1 MDFRV
6 KLKMKKTTCWFTWIV
21 FIEFNFAVAFQLI
34 RKIWDGR
41 FVDKVGVGG
50 WGVDTP
56 FDYGAT
62 LISIKPR

>member
-21 FIEFNFAVAFQLI
+21 FIEFYFAVAFLLI
-34 RKIWDGR
+34 RKTWDGR
-41 FVDKVGVGG
+41 FVDKVGGG
-50 WGVDTP
+50 GVDTP

>member
-21 FIEFNFAVAFQLI
+21 FIEFNFAVAFLLI
-34 RKIWDGR
+34 RKTWDGR

-50 WGVDTP
+50 WG
-56 FDYGAT
+56 GG
-62 LISIKPR
+62 